1 MSNCPA
7 FPPAESLKGKL
18 LAAEPGVKDD
28 DGIEVERIVW
38 VSGMSRG
45 AGEGFVA
52 KAGVCGAEVGASK
65 EEVERL
71 LGEELRIAG
80 EAPGEPGGL
89 ELFPLDSPELGTL
102 REGALFRTASYSWA
116 TLWEWLEWLPVA
128 RDKLP
133 WSI

>member
-1 MSNCPA
+1 MSNCPT

-28 DGIEVERIVW
+28 DGIEVERIVC

-45 AGEGFVA
+45 AGEGLVD
-52 KAGVCGAEVGASK
+52 KAEACGVEVGASR
-65 EEVERL
+65 EGVERL
-71 LGEELRIAG
+71 FGEELSIVG

-89 ELFPLDSPELGTL
+89 ELLPLDSPELGTL

-116 TLWEWLEWLPVA
+116 TLWEWFG
-128 RDKLP
+128 
-133 WSI
+133 